1 MNKLFIIF
9 LFVFNMVYFNQ
20 ALASLQV
27 DQGVI
32 YNEETTPEEGK
43 DEEGKDE
50 EKDPEDECE

>member
-43 DEEGKDE
+43 DEEK